1 MTRWLELAWA
11 ERGALAAATAAHLD
25 LVMEALLLAV
35 LLGVPLGILA
45 TRWRTAER
53 IILALANVLQTVPS
67 LALLGFLLIVFRGEI
82 GKKPAL
88 AALVVYALLPI
99 VKNTLL
105 GLRSIPR
112 GVSEAALGLGMTAWQ
127 RLRMVEL
134 PLAVPIILGGVR
146 VATVAAIGMATIAAA
161 IGAKGLG
168 GYIFRGVALSD
179 TRLILLGAIPAAL
192 LALACDAALGE
203 IEHMLDPTEDRH
215 SRGRTLL
222 AELAIAGLLALAA
235 WGLWLE
241 RPRAARPTTII
252 IGSKDGSEM
261 IILGHMLA
269 DLVEAETGLKV
280 DRRLNLGG
288 TLVCY
293 NALKRGGL
301 DAYVEYTGTALTT
314 LLHDPPDN
322 DPARVLARVRAE
334 LARRDHVRCLEPF
347 GFENTFALLMRK
359 DQAERLGIRTL
370 SDLRRHQHEIRPGFG
385 PEFMNRPDGYPG
397 LVRTYDLNFAHA
409 PREMDRNLL
418 YQAVAQGSI
427 DLAAGDSTDGRILTL
442 DLIVLE
448 DDRHFFPPY
457 QAVPLVGEETLR
469 RHPDLA
475 PVLDRLK
482 GKIDAATM
490 RRLNHEVDGKHRDPA
505 EVAREY
511 LEAQGLIS
519 PRPRTPRFKR
529 TRRRPRGPAAPSR
542 LLGFRHGL
550 LRRRPE
556 EQRQQRGAGKGES
569 QGDPEQPAVVDGA
582 VLNVDVLA

>member
-1 MTRWLELAWA
+1 MSGWLELAWA
-11 ERGALAAATAAHLD
+11 ERSALAAATAAHLD
-25 LVMEALLLAV
+25 LVIEALLVAV
-35 LLGVPLGILA
+35 LVGVPLGILA

-53 IILALANVLQTVPS
+53 IILASANVLQTVPS

-112 GVSEAALGLGMTAWQ
+112 GVSESALGLGMTAWQ

-203 IEHMLDPTEDRH
+203 IEHMLDPTQPRH
-215 SRGRTLL
+215 SRARVLL
-222 AELAIAGLLALAA
+222 AELAIAALIALAA

-241 RPRAARPTTII
+241 RPREGRSATIT

-322 DPARVLARVRAE
+322 DPARVLRRVRTE

-370 SDLRRHQHEIRPGFG
+370 SDLLRHQGAIRPGFG

-397 LVRTYDLNFAHA
+397 LVRTYGLSFTHA

-442 DLIVLE
+442 DLVVLE
-448 DDRHFFPPY
+448 DDRHYFPPY
-457 QAVPLVGEETLR
+457 QAVPLVNEETLS

-475 PVLDRLK
+475 SVLDRLA
-482 GKIDAATM
+482 GKIDASTM
-490 RRLNHEVDGKHRDPA
+490 RRINHEVDGKHREPA
-505 EVAREY
+505 AVAREF
-511 LEAQGLIS
+511 LASIG
-519 PRPRTPRFKR
+519 
-529 TRRRPRGPAAPSR
+529 
-542 LLGFRHGL
+542 LLGAP
-550 LRRRPE
+550 RR
-556 EQRQQRGAGKGES
+556 
-569 QGDPEQPAVVDGA
+569 
-582 VLNVDVLA
+582 